1 MSSAKT
7 GGEVQLATY
16 KRTWV
21 PLAKA
26 AAWAAGIAGAFLTAP
41 AQYTFGQSTTPAVV
55 FLQFANRGRIRIGLL
70 SESQQPKQSVPKA
83 SPRISW
89 TIRHRLS
96 NPLLFLLLSPTAVVL
111 PSRATRLHRY
121 WLQPDTRRGP
131 IPR

>member
-16 KRTWV
+16 KRTLV

-55 FLQFANRGRIRIGLL
+55 FLQFATAYVY
-70 SESQQPKQSVPKA
+70 E
-83 SPRISW
+83 
-89 TIRHRLS
+89 
-96 NPLLFLLLSPTAVVL
+96 LF
-111 PSRATRLHRY
+111 
-121 WLQPDTRRGP
+121 
-131 IPR
+131 